1 MRLPWLCFICP
12 FAALR
17 GLVWSGLVLGV
28 VSGRSAADPLPAAP
42 RPVVASFLTAVDP
55 VPGPRPAAAVTIS
68 GSVGSAGPLGSAVP
82 SSYLASVVAELEKA
96 WPRNRTVN
104 IVCHGHSVPAGY
116 FKTPVV
122 DSVNAYPAGL
132 HQKLKVRFPL
142 AVINVI
148 VTAIGGENSVK
159 GAARFERDVLS
170 HRPDV
175 VCIDYGL
182 NDRASGL
189 ASARAAWV
197 AMIESAR
204 AAGVKVILLSPT
216 ADTKARV
223 EDPLDPLN
231 QHAAQIRQL
240 ATDYRTGLVDSL
252 GLFHA
257 ELRRGARLEDLMSHS
272 NHPNARGHALVA
284 LALLDWFP
292 VTVSAP

>member
-1 MRLPWLCFICP
+1 MRLPWLCFIRS

-17 GLVWSGLVLGV
+17 GLVWSCLVLGV
-28 VSGRSAADPLPAAP
+28 VSFPGGSAAEPLPAAP
-42 RPVVASFLTAVDP
+42 RPVVASPLPAMDP
-55 VPGPRPAAAVTIS
+55 APAPLPAAAVTIT
-68 GSVGSAGPLGSAVP
+68 GPAGPLGPAVP

-122 DSVNAYPAGL
+122 DSFNAYPAGL
-132 HQKLKVRFPL
+132 HQKLKARFPL

-159 GAARFERDVLS
+159 GAARFARDVLS

-189 ASARAAWV
+189 ASARSAWV

-240 ATDYRTGLVDSL
+240 ATDYGTGLVDSL

-257 ELRRGARLEDLMSHS
+257 ELRRGTRIEDLMSQF

-292 VTVSAP
+292 VAVPAP